1 MKWNGEFMV
10 YDYKYE
16 CLKGLQPEPFFYWFG
31 EVSACPRPSGNEKA
45 LIEYLKDYAEKRNL
59 SCDVDE
65 AGNVFIRVSG
75 TPGYEDYPVF
85 LIQAHM
91 DVVALTDEGVDFDFN
106 TQPIN
111 LTVDGNKLYAP
122 GTTLG
127 SDNAVGLAAML
138 ALGDT
143 LAEEPIPH
151 PPLELLFTVEEETG
165 MKGIK
170 RFECS
175 KITARRMLNCDSGD
189 PHRVAVCCGGNSL
202 SRINKAFEIS
212 PLGAGWKALHISLT
226 GGLGGHSGGM
236 INKGRAC
243 AANNMGELLT
253 ALMCDD
259 RVPEF
264 RICSL
269 KSSSPAIIKACQAVI
284 AVPADAAETA
294 VECLKERFAYIKGI
308 YKNSDPDL
316 ALDVAAAETPAAAIS
331 TEDSERV
338 AHCLLFLETAMY
350 RSHYQFTQS
359 AVTGGSI
366 GSAELTEDGKFN
378 VGFSIRSSI
387 NEDMR
392 LKFRKYVLKMK
403 MLDLDLVEYD
413 SWLGWVEEPVSPL
426 RDAVLAAHQELFG
439 YEMTTGRGIGGIEV
453 GAIKTAIPE
462 MDAVAFAPYATGAHT
477 TNEHLLISEVQPF
490 WDLLKKVIL
499 VKFK

>member
-1 MKWNGEFMV
+1 MEYNH
-10 YDYKYE
+10 KYE

-45 LIEYLKDYAEKRNL
+45 LIEYLKDYAAEREL
-59 SCDVDE
+59 PCDVDE
-65 AGNVFIRVSG
+65 AGNVFIRVPG
-75 TPGYEDYPVF
+75 TSGYEDYPVF
-85 LIQAHM
+85 LIQGHM
-91 DVVALTDEGVDFDFN
+91 DIVPVKNEGVEFDFD
-106 TQPIN
+106 TQPMN
-111 LTVDGNKLYAP
+111 LVVDGDKLYAP

-127 SDNAVGLAAML
+127 ADNGVGLATML

-143 LAEEPIPH
+143 LAEEQIPH

-170 RFECS
+170 RFDCS
-175 KITARRMLNCDSGD
+175 KITARRMLNCDSGA
-189 PHRVAVCCGGNSL
+189 PHRVAVCCGGNSK
-202 SRINKAFEIS
+202 SRIDKVFEIS
-212 PLGAGWKALHISLT
+212 SLGEEWKTLHVSLT

-253 ALMCDD
+253 ALMCEDGI
-259 RVPEF
+259 PAF

-269 KSSSPAIIKACQAVI
+269 KTSKPAIIKSCEAVI
-284 AVPADAAETA
+284 AVPAEAVQST
-294 VECLKERFAYIKGI
+294 VECMEERFSMIQGI

-316 ALDVAAAETPAAAIS
+316 ALTITESDDAEQQGIAAE
-331 TEDSERV
+331 DSWRV
-338 AHCLLFLETAMY
+338 AQCLLYLETALY

-366 GSAELTEDGKFN
+366 GSAELTADGKFN
-378 VGFSIRSSI
+378 VDFSVRSSI

-392 LKFRKYVLKMK
+392 LKFNKYALKMK

-426 RDAVLAAHQELFG
+426 RDAVLEAHKELFG
-439 YEMTTGRGIGGIEV
+439 YDMETSRGIGGIEV

-477 TNEHLLISEVQPF
+477 TNEHLLISQVQPF
-490 WDLLKKVIL
+490 WDLVKKIIL
-499 VKFK
+499 VK

>member
-1 MKWNGEFMV
+1 MEYNH
-10 YDYKYE
+10 KYE

-45 LIEYLKDYAEKRNL
+45 LIEYLKDYAAERGL
-59 SCDVDE
+59 PCDVDE
-65 AGNVFIRVSG
+65 AGNVFIKVPS
-75 TPGYEDYPVF
+75 TEGYEDYPPF
-85 LIQAHM
+85 LIQGHM
-91 DVVALTDEGVDFDFN
+91 DIVPVKDEGVEFDFD
-106 TQPIN
+106 TQPMN
-111 LTVDGNKLYAP
+111 LVVEGDKLYAP

-127 SDNAVGLAAML
+127 ADNGVGLATML

-143 LAEEPIPH
+143 LADEIIPH
-151 PPLELLFTVEEETG
+151 PPLELLFTVGEEIG

-170 RFECS
+170 RFDCS

-189 PHRVAVCCGGNSL
+189 PHRVAVCCGGMSR
-202 SRINKAFEIS
+202 SRIDKEFEVS
-212 PLGAGWKALHISLT
+212 PLDEGWKALHISLT
-226 GGLGGHSGGM
+226 GGLGGHSGSM

-253 ALMCDD
+253 ALMSDD
-259 RVPEF
+259 RIPEF

-269 KSSSPAIIKACQAVI
+269 KSSAPTITKACEAVI
-284 AVPADAAETA
+284 VVPADAAGDAE
-294 VECLKERFAYIKGI
+294 ECMKERFALIKGV

-316 ALDVAAAETPAAAIS
+316 ILDIAAAETPSAAIS
-331 TEDSERV
+331 AEDSERV
-338 AHCLLFLETAMY
+338 AQCLLYLETAMY

-366 GSAELTEDGKFN
+366 VSPELTADGKFKVEFN
-378 VGFSIRSSI
+378 VRSSI
-387 NEDMR
+387 NEDR
-392 LKFRKYVLKMK
+392 LLKFEKYVLKMK
-403 MLDLDLVEYD
+403 MLGLDLVEYD

-453 GAIKTAIPE
+453 GEIKTAIPE
-462 MDAVAFAPYATGAHT
+462 MDAVAFAPYSAGAHT
-477 TNEHLLISEVQPF
+477 TKEHLLISQVQPF